1 MANLAEDRDTDHPND
16 GMLPPKRELGRT
28 PIDGT
33 EVSTHSRVAL
43 DEVAR
48 TSIEDRLRLTLL
60 PFGTRIS
67 RALIRLHDENGPR
80 GGPGLRCR
88 IEVVFDHGERVHIE
102 QRASEVLEAVR
113 RIMPRVARAV
123 RHHVERSGQK
133 TPRATR
139 RPAHAALDAEAA
151 VANGHSGAQNGNH
164 HARHDGSQNDSG
176 MSYALEDSEGRP
188 SRKSTRASSNHIKA
202 ASQLTRRVRRA
213 LQSPQA
219 RAGKSAA

>member
-1 MANLAEDRDTDHPND
+1 MANHAEARDTDNRND
-16 GMLPPKRELGRT
+16 GSQPPKRALGRT
-28 PIDGT
+28 PIDST
-33 EVSTHSRVAL
+33 EVITHARVAL

-48 TSIEDRLRLTLL
+48 TSIEERLRSTLT

-67 RALIRLHDENGPR
+67 RAVIRLQDENGPR

-88 IEVVFDHGERVHIE
+88 IEIVFEHGERVHIE

-133 TPRATR
+133 TPRATL
-139 RPAHAALDAEAA
+139 RPPPAALEAEAP
-151 VANGHSGAQNGNH
+151 VTNGHNSHQHGK
-164 HARHDGSQNDSG
+164 HDGSQHDSG
-176 MSYALEDSEGRP
+176 MTYALEDSDGRP
-188 SRKSTRASSNHIKA
+188 SRKSTRASSNHSKA
-202 ASQLTRRVRRA
+202 ATQLTRRVRRA

-219 RAGKSAA
+219 RAAKSAA

>member
-1 MANLAEDRDTDHPND
+1 MANHAEAQHTDHHND
-16 GMLPPKRELGRT
+16 STQPPKRALGRT
-28 PIDGT
+28 PIHAT
-33 EVSTHSRVAL
+33 EVITHARVAL

-48 TSIEDRLRLTLL
+48 TSIEDRLRLTLM

-67 RALIRLHDENGPR
+67 RALIRLRDENGPR
-80 GGPGLRCR
+80 GGPGLRCS
-88 IEVVFDHGERVHIE
+88 IEVVFDGGDRVRIE

-113 RIMPRVARAV
+113 RVMPRVARAV

-133 TPRATR
+133 TPRATL
-139 RPAHAALDAEAA
+139 RPQFAALEPEAPLT
-151 VANGHSGAQNGNH
+151 NGHNGNH
-164 HARHDGSQNDSG
+164 HGKHDGSQNDSG
-176 MSYALEDSEGRP
+176 MTYALEDCAGRP

-219 RAGKSAA
+219 RAAKSAA

>member
-1 MANLAEDRDTDHPND
+1 MANHAEDRDTDHRND
-16 GMLPPKRELGRT
+16 TAQPPKRALGRT
-28 PIDGT
+28 PIQAT
-33 EVSTHSRVAL
+33 EVISHFRIPI

-67 RALIRLHDENGPR
+67 RAVIRLCDENGPR
-80 GGPGLRCR
+80 GGPGLRCM
-88 IEVVFDHGERVHIE
+88 IEVVFDRGDRVQIE

-133 TPRATR
+133 TPRPTL
-139 RPAHAALDAEAA
+139 RPPPIPEGEPPIT
-151 VANGHSGAQNGNH
+151 NGHNRNH
-164 HARHDGSQNDSG
+164 PGKHDGSQNDSG
-176 MSYALEDSEGRP
+176 MTYALEDSDGRP

-202 ASQLTRRVRRA
+202 ATQLTRRVRRA

>member
-1 MANLAEDRDTDHPND
+1 MPNHAEARDIDNRND
-16 GMLPPKRELGRT
+16 DTQLPKRALGRT
-28 PIDGT
+28 SIAGT
-33 EVSTHSRVAL
+33 EVLTHARVAL

-48 TSIEDRLRLTLL
+48 TSIEDRLRSTLM

-67 RALIRLHDENGPR
+67 RAVIRLDDENGPR
-80 GGPGLRCR
+80 GGPGLRCS
-88 IEVVFDHGERVHIE
+88 IEIVFEHGDRVHIE

-133 TPRATR
+133 TPRATL
-139 RPAHAALDAEAA
+139 RPPPTALEPQAPI
-151 VANGHSGAQNGNH
+151 ANGHNGSQH
-164 HARHDGSQNDSG
+164 GKHDGSQNDSG
-176 MSYALEDSEGRP
+176 MTYALEDSDGRP
-188 SRKSTRASSNHIKA
+188 SRKSTRASSNHMKA

-219 RAGKSAA
+219 RATKPAA